1 MCTFNLFQHK
11 LCATRTV
18 VVHTGIRRGG
28 GGGQQAKDHLQGL
41 GVDGEIMLTGWEAV
55 DWVIGLRTGTSVGPL

>member
-1 MCTFNLFQHK
+1 MCIFNLFQHK

-18 VVHTGIRRGG
+18 VVR
-28 GGGQQAKDHLQGL
+28 GQQGKAHLQGL

-55 DWVIGLRTGTSVGPL
+55 DFVVWSRTGTSVGPL